1 MEIKIIP
8 KKEINNKL
16 KDFKIRTLLGDDFH
30 QKNGI
35 FAKVLV
41 FLQINQPCSVNELK
55 DKICKHYEEDI
66 ERTKI
71 SRAIKK
77 LQYFNLI
84 HETTPNEVLFRGEV
98 GENIQILYNHIVAK
112 YNKFLDGIPTQF
124 RKNYGNMSY
133 FWVSNGNGV
142 KYLSFCCKLLGFKIE
157 GIKDEVIEEK
167 Q

>member
-1 MEIKIIP
+1 MDIKIMP
-8 KKEINNKL
+8 KKSINNQEK
-16 KDFKIRTLLGDDFH
+16 KFQIKSLLGEDFH

-35 FAKVLV
+35 LTKVLV
-41 FLQINQPCSVNELK
+41 FLQINQPCSTNELK

-71 SRAIKK
+71 ARAIKK
-77 LQYFNLI
+77 LQYFGLI
-84 HETTPNEVLFRGEV
+84 YETTPNEILLSQEGGEEFR
-98 GENIQILYNHIVAK
+98 NHILAK

-133 FWVSNGNGV
+133 FWVSNGNGI
-142 KYLSFCCKLLGFKIE
+142 KYLPFCCKLLGFEIE
-157 GIKDEVIEEK
+157 GIKDEINEEK